1 MTTAAAG
8 IMQQFKDI
16 YYLVPDFTDDQA
28 RSRKPSN
35 GWLAQMIYTAVKD
48 FNIDADRAIYD
59 MPLATLMLL
68 LRQKLYNDSEG
79 QAMTL
84 EDKETIDRLEK

>member
-1 MTTAAAG
+1 
-8 IMQQFKDI
+8 
-16 YYLVPDFTDDQA
+16 
-28 RSRKPSN
+28 
-35 GWLAQMIYTAVKD
+35 MIYTAVKD
-48 FNIDADRAIYD
+48 FNIDVDSAIYD
-59 MPLATLMLL
+59 MPLAMLMLL